1 MKNKKIRSEKRN
13 DSKPKFS
20 SYDRESGANTLL
32 KLEGITKIFN
42 EGTPDEKIALNQ
54 INLHL
59 KPGDFVT
66 VIGSNGAGKS
76 TMMNMIS
83 GVLTPDVGKV
93 WIDGKDVT
101 SLSEY
106 KRSQYIG
113 RVFQDPMA
121 GTAPSMTIEENLA
134 IAYARNANR
143 TLRLGVNRERRDF
156 FRTALEK
163 LHLNLENRLNAK
175 VGLLSGGERQALSL
189 LMATFTKPSILL
201 LDEHTA
207 ALDPS
212 RAELIT
218 KLTKELV
225 EEDNLTTLMVTHNM
239 QQAIDL
245 GNRLIMMDKGQIILE
260 VNEDQKP
267 NLTIP
272 DLMAEFERIRG
283 EKMTTDR
290 TLLG

>member
-1 MKNKKIRSEKRN
+1 M
-13 DSKPKFS
+13 
-20 SYDRESGANTLL
+20 L
-32 KLEGITKIFN
+32 KLENINKIFN
-42 EGTPDEKIALNQ
+42 EGTPDEKVALDN

-66 VIGSNGAGKS
+66 IIGSNGAGKS

-83 GVLTPDVGKV
+83 GALLPDLGNV
-93 WIDGKDVT
+93 WIDGNNVT
-101 SLSEY
+101 RLPEY
-106 KRSQYIG
+106 KRSRYIG

-121 GTAPSMTIEENLA
+121 GTAPTMTIEENLA
-134 IAYARNANR
+134 IAYSRNAKR
-143 TLRLGVNRERRDF
+143 TLRLGVNRSRRDF
-156 FRTALEK
+156 FRTSLEK
-163 LHLNLENRLNAK
+163 LGLNLENRLNAK

-189 LMATFTKPSILL
+189 LMATFTGPAILL

-218 KLTKELV
+218 NITKQLV
-225 EEDNLTTLMVTHNM
+225 EENNLTTLMVTHNM

-260 VNEDQKP
+260 VEEDKKP
-267 NLTIP
+267 SLTIP
-272 DLMAEFERIRG
+272 DLMAEFEHIRG
-283 EKMTTDR
+283 EKMNSDR
-290 TLLG
+290 ALLG

>member
-1 MKNKKIRSEKRN
+1 M
-13 DSKPKFS
+13 
-20 SYDRESGANTLL
+20 
-32 KLEGITKIFN
+32 LELNQIHKIFN
-42 EGTPDEKIALNQ
+42 EGTPDEKIAIDQ
-54 INLHL
+54 INLSL

-76 TMMNMIS
+76 TLMNIIS
-83 GVLTPDVGKV
+83 GVITPDIGDIQIAGKN
-93 WIDGKDVT
+93 VT
-101 SLSEY
+101 PMSEY
-106 KRSQYIG
+106 KRSKMIG

-134 IAYARNANR
+134 MAYSRNKTR
-143 TLRLGVNRERRDF
+143 TFRKGVTKKRRDY
-156 FRTALEK
+156 FREVLES
-163 LHLNLENRLNAK
+163 LHLGLEDRLSAK

-189 LMATFTKPSILL
+189 LMATFTEPSILL

-218 KLTKELV
+218 NLTREIVAKYQ
-225 EEDNLTTLMVTHNM
+225 LTTLMVTHNM

-260 VNEDQKP
+260 VDAENKKD
-267 NLTIP
+267 LTIEG
-272 DLMAEFERIRG
+272 LLEEFKRIRG
-283 EKMTTDR
+283 VQMASDR
-290 TLLG
+290 AVLS